1 MQASPSLPNGS
12 ISVLE
17 EGKLFALHNPYPL
30 DGRVSSYPETAR
42 GFAASNCY
50 LLKEPD
56 AALMLDTGYPGHER
70 SILGQLGSLVDKSL
84 PLSLYPLRINEFMS
98 VCNAGAIARNFNVV
112 QCYSPIPNVA
122 QWLDFSVE
130 SLDGADGHAARRAQP
145 KFHTTLVGGE
155 IQELEIGSS
164 ETRIVDAIQAPIRL
178 IGTRWIYDGAT
189 RTLFSSDMFT
199 HFWRESADGSWV
211 LREGEDTS
219 TEDHVRW
226 FLLNTRYWWLE
237 GAKTDGLRR
246 GIAKVFDTYEIERI
260 APGYGCILEG
270 RDIVARQYQFL
281 DDVLRKLDRKS
292 TPPVYA
298 AHGVERH

>member
-1 MQASPSLPNGS
+1 
-12 ISVLE
+12 
-17 EGKLFALHNPYPL
+17 YPL
-30 DGRVSSYPETAR
+30 DGRVSSYPEAAR
-42 GFAASNCY
+42 GFSASNCY
-50 LLKEPD
+50 LLTEPD

-70 SILGQLGSLVDKSL
+70 SILGQLGSLIDKQL

-98 VCNAGAIARNFNVV
+98 VCNAGAISRAFNVV
-112 QCYSPIPNVA
+112 QCYAGIPNVG

-130 SLDGADGHAARRAQP
+130 SLDAADGGGANRQGAGNGAKGAAHP

-155 IQELEIGSS
+155 LQELEIGAS

-199 HFWRESADGSWV
+199 HFWRDSPDGPWV
-211 LREGEDTS
+211 LRETEDTS
-219 TEDHVRW
+219 TEQHLRS

-237 GAKTDGLRR
+237 GAKNEGLRR
-246 GIAKVFDTYEIERI
+246 GIAKVFDTYEIDRI

-270 RDIVARQYQFL
+270 RDIVARQYQML
-281 DDVLRKLDRKS
+281 DDVLRKLDRAS